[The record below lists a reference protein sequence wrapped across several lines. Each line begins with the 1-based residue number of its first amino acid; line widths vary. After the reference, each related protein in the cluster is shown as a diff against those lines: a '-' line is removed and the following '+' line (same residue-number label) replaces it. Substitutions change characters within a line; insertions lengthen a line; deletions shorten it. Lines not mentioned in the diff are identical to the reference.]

1 MEMKSFIQ
9 ITFYCIVIVEN
20 VLVNEHNYILM
31 LNEYNSTLMLKNT
44 TDEGKLIKKR
54 LPMIQKEDATK
65 V

>member
-20 VLVNEHNYILM
+20 VLVKEHNYILM
-31 LNEYNSTLMLKNT
+31 LNEYNSTLMPKNT

-54 LPMIQKEDATK
+54 LPMI
-65 V
+65 

>member
-20 VLVNEHNYILM
+20 VLVKEHNYILM

-54 LPMIQKEDATK
+54 LPMI
-65 V
+65 

>member
-1 MEMKSFIQ
+1 MKSFIQ

-54 LPMIQKEDATK
+54 LPMI
-65 V
+65 